1 MEAAAAPPP
10 PPPAPSNESRLT
22 VGGVINEALDLYGKH
37 VGTAARRRGDRLRD
51 RRGHPGDP
59 HRRPRHRA
67 ARLVASIVGLVASTL
82 FTGFVVTLVADVRDG
97 KQDSSVGEMMS
108 SASHAILR
116 LIGNGILGGIAIGIG
131 FVLLIVPGL
140 YLLTIWAVV
149 APAIVAERRGVIEAF
164 GRSYELVRGHGWT
177 VFGAIVVAFLI
188 LIGGRDRRRRS
199 SGLRSADLAGRIIFT
214 IIANILVAPFPAL
227 VASVLFFGLG
237 GTSTAVGRDAAI
249 PPAGA
254 RDLSESPALRRS
266 RRAP

>member
-22 VGGVINEALDLYGKH
+22 VGGVINEAVDLYGKH
-37 VGTAARRRGDRLRD
+37 VGVLLGAAALVFVIAGVIQGILTDDHGIVLRV
-51 RRGHPGDP
+51 
-59 HRRPRHRA
+59 
-67 ARLVASIVGLVASTL
+67 VASIVGLVASTL
-82 FTGFVVTLVADVRDG
+82 YTGFVVTLVADVRDG
-97 KQDSSVGEMMS
+97 KKDFTVGQMMS

-188 LIGGRDRRRRS
+188 LIVVGIIFAIIGAAI
-199 SGLRSADLAGRIIFT
+199 GDLAGRIIFT
-214 IIANILVAPFPAL
+214 ILANILVAPFPAL

-237 GTSTAVGRDAAI
+237 GSSPAVGPAAAV
-249 PPAGA
+249 PPAA
-254 RDLSESPALRRS
+254 PAT
-266 RRAP
+266 

>member
-22 VGGVINEALDLYGKH
+22 VGGVINEAVDLYGKH
-37 VGTAARRRGDRLRD
+37 VGVLLGAAALVFVIAGVIQGILTDDHGIVLRV
-51 RRGHPGDP
+51 
-59 HRRPRHRA
+59 
-67 ARLVASIVGLVASTL
+67 VASIVGLVASTL
-82 FTGFVVTLVADVRDG
+82 YTGFVVTLVADVRDG
-97 KQDSSVGEMMS
+97 KKDFTVGEMMS

-188 LIGGRDRRRRS
+188 LI
-199 SGLRSADLAGRIIFT
+199 
-214 IIANILVAPFPAL
+214 
-227 VASVLFFGLG
+227 
-237 GTSTAVGRDAAI
+237 VGRDHLCDHR
-249 PPAGA
+249 G
-254 RDLSESPALRRS
+254 RDRRS
-266 RRAP
+266 RRADHLHDPRQHPRGPVPGAGRERPLLRPWRLLPGCRPGRGGPPAAPAT

>member
-37 VGTAARRRGDRLRD
+37 VGVLLGAAALVFVIAGVIQGILTDDHGIVLR
-51 RRGHPGDP
+51 
-59 HRRPRHRA
+59 
-67 ARLVASIVGLVASTL
+67 VIASIVGLVAATL
-82 FTGFVVTLVADVRDG
+82 YTGFVVTLVADVRDG
-97 KQDSSVGEMMS
+97 KKDFTVGQMMS

-188 LIGGRDRRRRS
+188 LIVVGIIFAIIGAAI
-199 SGLRSADLAGRIIFT
+199 GDLAGRIIFT
-214 IIANILVAPFPAL
+214 ILANILVAPFPAL

-237 GTSTAVGRDAAI
+237 GSAPAVGPAAAV
-249 PPAGA
+249 PPAA
-254 RDLSESPALRRS
+254 PAT
-266 RRAP
+266 